1 MVSTQP
7 PEVDAGRSADNTT
20 CPTIVTRS
28 DVHWFEQARAHLD
41 EALGRPS
48 STQEAE
54 AYWDRCVVHNAD
66 RLPDPGVPD
75 VVPPGRLLEL
85 PELPRTL

>member
-1 MVSTQP
+1 
-7 PEVDAGRSADNTT
+7 

>member
-1 MVSTQP
+1 MCTGSSRP
-7 PEVDAGRSADNTT
+7 GP
-20 CPTIVTRS
+20 
-28 DVHWFEQARAHLD
+28 HLD

-85 PELPRTL
+85 PELPAPCNRPASKPQRART